1 MGGGPV
7 RLSAPIARRSAR
19 APETELRDRLCDL
32 AHERRRFGYRR
43 LFIRLRRKG
52 KLSGINRIYR
62 LYSEEKLAVRMRHAR
77 RSGGHTRGDPSR
89 DAPQCALVADFVH
102 GQFACG
108 RPFRALNIVDDAT
121 RECLAA
127 IPSTSISGRRIRG
140 NSPD

>member
-1 MGGGPV
+1 MHD
-7 RLSAPIARRSAR
+7 
-19 APETELRDRLCDL
+19 E
-32 AHERRRFGYRR
+32 
-43 LFIRLRRKG
+43 
-52 KLSGINRIYR
+52 
-62 LYSEEKLAVRMRHAR
+62 AVGTHA
-77 RSGGHTRGDPSR
+77 
-89 DAPQCALVADFVH
+89 AILVATRRNARWSLDFVH